1 MQCPHC
7 GVLLT
12 EILKAGVPVDVCD
25 QCRGIWLDRGELE
38 QILGR
43 IRDLERDQAD
53 PREVPRGASAPPS
66 HAVPYPPDPRYP
78 PYPTAPHG
86 HQGEHHEH
94 DDHHGSQQRKGW
106 RGMLDMFD

>member
-1 MQCPHC
+1 MQCPRC

-12 EILKAGVPVDVCD
+12 EIVKTGVPVDVCD

-43 IRDLERDQAD
+43 IREIEREQA
-53 PREVPRGASAPPS
+53 
-66 HAVPYPPDPRYP
+66 DPRYP

-86 HQGEHHEH
+86 HQGEHHDHDEH
-94 DDHHGSQQRKGW
+94 QGSQQRKGW